1 MVSPSE
7 RGQGVV
13 SVCYISRFESRSGMA
28 VKNHTRPVEVVL
40 IEDNPGDVRLLE
52 EAFRELHANIRI
64 QVAKDGAEGL
74 DIVEKRVGEKLL
86 PWPDLILLDL
96 NLPKISGHDVL
107 ERLKANPSTRRIP
120 IIVLTSSRADVDVR
134 RAYDSHAN
142 AYLRKPS
149 SLDDLISAAQQ
160 IKSFWMECV
169 TLPQ

>member
-1 MVSPSE
+1 
-7 RGQGVV
+7 
-13 SVCYISRFESRSGMA
+13 MA
-28 VKNHTRPVEVVL
+28 LKNHTRPVEVVL

-52 EAFRELHANIRI
+52 EAFRELQANIRI

-74 DIVEKRVGEKLL
+74 DLVEKRALEKLL
-86 PWPDLILLDL
+86 PSPDLILLDL

-107 ERLKANPSTRRIP
+107 ERLKTNPSTRRIP